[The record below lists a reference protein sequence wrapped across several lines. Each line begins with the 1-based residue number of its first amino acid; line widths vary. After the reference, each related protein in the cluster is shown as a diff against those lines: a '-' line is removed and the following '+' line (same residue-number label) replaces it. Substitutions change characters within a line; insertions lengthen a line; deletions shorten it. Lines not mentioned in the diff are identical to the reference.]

1 VLGRFSRSIPPRATL
16 RTSRSRRSTSGKLVI
31 VIARCGVLVRELA
44 IDDGARPL
52 SMGTA
57 SMILYAF

>member
-1 VLGRFSRSIPPRATL
+1 M
-16 RTSRSRRSTSGKLVI
+16 SGKLVI
-31 VIARCGVLVRELA
+31 VIARCGVLVGELA

-52 SMGTA
+52 STGTA